1 MSARAVPRFGGA
13 GKILRAPAALALAAA
28 LVPTLGSGHAA
39 AQAKAAV
46 KPAATGGGTAEVVK
60 LINTSLAATWKE
72 NKVTP
77 SAPADDYE
85 FIRRASLDII
95 GRIATPKEI
104 EEFLRQPR
112 ETRREW
118 LIERLLKHEDY
129 AKHWANLWTNWLLT
143 RSGVFGTGQ
152 YHEQT
157 QTWLEDQF
165 AQNRPLNQLAT
176 ALITAEGKN
185 TESGAVNFILA
196 HLGDPV
202 PAPDVP
208 KSGHFEMVPIT
219 SRISRLFLGIQT
231 QCTQC
236 HDHPFDAK
244 LKQNHFWGINAFL
257 RQVRRDGTPPMM
269 RMDSAVPLTLKDD
282 KSVNPEA
289 MVYFEKRNGVI
300 LPARAQFLD
309 GTRLLLEE
317 REDGSKSPLQ
327 GLARRQELARL
338 ITEHPNF
345 GKALVNRMW
354 GHFFGKGFV
363 NPIDDFNDQNTPSH
377 PELLEELGARFKHY
391 GFDQKALIRWIANSQ
406 AYQLSSVA
414 NKTNEKPEN
423 DVLFSRMLLKSMSP
437 ETLFES
443 LMTATLP
450 PQSKDARKD
459 LRNRWLGNL
468 IANFGDDEG
477 NEVSYNGTIVQALM
491 MMNGADLNGA
501 IAPTAAGEGL
511 VAGLVKKHRGMM
523 KPIVTDLYLHALNR
537 LPTAKELDGVA
548 KSLPMRTRDR
558 DLYAPYQDLLWA
570 LVNSNEFSLIH

>member
-1 MSARAVPRFGGA
+1 MSARAVPRSGEA
-13 GKILRAPAALALAAA
+13 GQGLRAPASLVLAAVLA
-28 LVPTLGSGHAA
+28 VILGPGRVA
-39 AQAKAAV
+39 AQAPGQ
-46 KPAATGGGTAEVVK
+46 PAGSGGGTGEVVK
-60 LINTSLAATWKE
+60 LINTTLAASWKE

-77 SAPADDYE
+77 SAPADDHE

-95 GRIATPKEI
+95 GRIATPREI
-104 EEFLRQPR
+104 EEFLKQPQ
-112 ETRREW
+112 ESRRAW
-118 LIERLLKHEDY
+118 LVERLLKSEDY
-129 AKHWANLWTNWLLT
+129 AKHWANLWTTWLLT
-143 RSGVFGTGQ
+143 RSGVFGRGQ
-152 YHEQT
+152 YHEQM

-185 TESGAVNFILA
+185 TENGAVNFVLA
-196 HLGDPV
+196 HVGDPV

-208 KSGHFEMVPIT
+208 RSGHFEMVPIT

-257 RQVRRDGTPPMM
+257 RQVRREGTPPMM
-269 RMDSAVPLTLKDD
+269 RMDSTVPLTLKDD
-282 KSVNPEA
+282 LSVNNEA
-289 MVYFEKRNGVI
+289 TVYFEKRNGVI

-309 GTRLLLEE
+309 GTRLTLEE
-317 REDGSKSPLQ
+317 REGGKVPLQ
-327 GLARRQELARL
+327 GLGRRQELARL

-377 PELLEELGARFKHY
+377 PELLEELGAKFKHY

-406 AYQLSSVA
+406 GYQLSSAA

-450 PQSKDARKD
+450 PQSKDAKKD
-459 LRNRWLGNL
+459 LRNKWLGEL
-468 IANFGDDEG
+468 ITNFGDDEG

-501 IAPTAAGEGL
+501 IAPSAAGEGL
-511 VAGLVKKHRGMM
+511 VAGLVKKHRGVMR
-523 KPIVTDLYLHALNR
+523 PIVTDLYLHALNR
-537 LPTAKELDGVA
+537 LPTARELEGIA

-558 DLYAPYQDLLWA
+558 DAYAPYQDLLWA
-570 LVNSNEFSLIH
+570 LVNSNEFSLNH